1 MDFNKVIESVHHQV
15 KVIIL
20 FRLIIKL
27 LFPYSEA
34 VSWICSYEVL
44 FCKYQ
49 VNLPQNTQPLHNFI
63 EITFRHGYCSVNLP
77 HILQRLNVRIFL
89 FYPPPPSLP
98 LYFTNPSLFFRRY
111 RNRGDLRRLNS
122 LTITTKCS
130 ILDVAPA
137 HDPRLRK

>member
-15 KVIIL
+15 EVIIL

-49 VNLPQNTQPLHNFI
+49 VNLQQNTQPLHNFI

-77 HILQRLNVRIFL
+77 HILQRISFL
-89 FYPPPPSLP
+89 PP
-98 LYFTNPSLFFRRY
+98 FFRRY

-137 HDPRLRK
+137 HDQRLRK

>member
-49 VNLPQNTQPLHNFI
+49 VNLPQNIQPLHNFI

-89 FYPPPPSLP
+89 FYPP
-98 LYFTNPSLFFRRY
+98 FFRRY
-111 RNRGDLRRLNS
+111 RNRSDLRRLNS

-130 ILDVAPA
+130 ILHVAPA

>member
-27 LFPYSEA
+27 LFSYSEA

-89 FYPPPPSLP
+89 FYPP
-98 LYFTNPSLFFRRY
+98 FFRRY

>member
-89 FYPPPPSLP
+89 FYAP
-98 LYFTNPSLFFRRY
+98 FFRSY

-137 HDPRLRK
+137 NDPRLRK